1 MPAGTLDSMPIYGG
15 PQQPVPQGALSNMM
29 GGAPTSPLGGL
40 VPSPYPVDPMM
51 GMLGQMMQPAGV
63 IPESP
68 LTQAL
73 SQTSQ
78 ALLANPQ
85 KLQGALSQA
94 QTARDAATQ
103 DKMAAI
109 SRAMNVLQNIPA
121 QNPRMTQLAQG
132 AGFLAPTHTG
142 QFSESLGNAA
152 SSALGE
158 AQRQQG
164 ADTSNALDLM
174 KLGLAK
180 AGLPED
186 AAEQTAG
193 DIYKQIQVGQQ
204 LGNTAMMG
212 QYRDELGRSRMMTP
226 IMNYAGRIGAGQLSA
241 NKNRYQYLGPDQS
254 NPGQGLYLDRTTN
267 QVSPGPMVGAKPEHA
282 AVTPDA
288 AVKQAR
294 QDFEYWKKRDVA
306 NGGNG
311 TVYNSDG
318 SVADPGRWVSNQT
331 LRYIHGGAQIPGQ
344 QPEAAPA
351 PGNAPVSQTGPLGTK
366 ENPAQPATADEFNAL
381 PSGTVF
387 VNPADGR
394 IMQKK

>member
-1 MPAGTLDSMPIYGG
+1 MPIYGG
-15 PQQPVPQGALSNMM
+15 PQQSAPTGALSSMM
-29 GGAPTSPLGGL
+29 GGANASPLGGL
-40 VPSPYPVDPMM
+40 VPSPYPTDPMM
-51 GMLGQMMQPAGV
+51 GMLGAMMQPAGIV
-63 IPESP
+63 PPSP

-78 ALLANPQ
+78 SLLANPQ
-85 KLQGALSQA
+85 RLQGALSQA

-103 DKMAAI
+103 EKMAAI

-164 ADTSNALDLM
+164 AESANALDLM
-174 KLGLAK
+174 KLGLAR
-180 AGLPED
+180 AGMPED

-193 DIYKQIQVGQQ
+193 DIYKQIQVGSQ
-204 LGNTAMMG
+204 LGNTAMLG

-226 IMNYAGRIGAGQLSA
+226 FVNAQTRLSVAQLNA
-241 NKNRYQYLGPDQS
+241 DKNRWAYQGPSSDT
-254 NPGQGLYLDRTTN
+254 PGMGLYLDRN
-267 QVSPGPMVGAKPEHA
+267 SPPGQPRTVEGPLVGAKPRA
-282 AVTPDA
+282 GGDLPTPDRA
-288 AVKQAR
+288 MSQAR
-294 QDFEYWKKRDVA
+294 QDYNDWKKQDIA
-306 NGGNG
+306 NGGKG
-311 TVYNSDG
+311 TVYNSDN
-318 SVADPGRWVSNQT
+318 SVADPERWVSNQAQ
-331 LRYIHGGAQIPGQ
+331 RYLHGSAPLPAQQPGGAPAQGQ
-344 QPEAAPA
+344 TPAAQA
-351 PGNAPVSQTGPLGTK
+351 APLGTK
-366 ENPAQPATADEFNAL
+366 ENPAQPATTDEFNAL